1 MKTVMILGGS
11 ESEVPVIEA
20 SLKQGHKTIVVD
32 RSNDCAAFHV
42 GGVVVEHC
50 SIADKDKILEL
61 AKKYN
66 IDGILPEVD
75 AGVRTSAYVA
85 KVLGLPGISKEAAFM
100 GTDKVAMRKR
110 LKEKGVPVPEFY
122 EIKTK
127 KDYYDAIS
135 HFSDKCIVKAADSS
149 GSRGIYELRDLTNKK
164 ESDYAYD
171 YCVQFSGTGEL
182 LVEEMM
188 EGQEIC
194 AETLSSDGVCYPI
207 QITDQQHKIPPYF
220 TDSGYSQPSML
231 PKETVDKIKQ
241 IAIDA
246 NMAVENYQG
255 SSGTE
260 MIVTK
265 DGPKIVE
272 LGVRLSGDFMTTKMI
287 PLSNGV
293 DMPGDVVR
301 ICLGEPINVTPKINK
316 ASCVR
321 YFMKER
327 VGIIKA
333 VTGIDD
339 AKAVPGIVEVG
350 ILKGVGQEAT
360 PLRKSS
366 DRLGYVIAQ
375 RDTPQEA
382 IEAAELALSKIDF
395 VVEETTR

>member
-11 ESEVPVIEA
+11 ASEVPVIEA
-20 SLKQGHKTIVVD
+20 SIKQGHRTVVVD
-32 RSNDCAAFHV
+32 RSDDVPGFHV
-42 GGVVVEHC
+42 PGGVIVERC
-50 SIADKDKILEL
+50 SIADKEEILEL
-61 AKKYN
+61 AKKYS
-66 IDGILPEVD
+66 IDGILASVD
-75 AGVRTSAYVA
+75 AGVRSTAYVA
-85 KVLGLPGISKEAAFM
+85 NQLGLPGISEEAAFM

-110 LKEKGVPVPEFY
+110 LKERGVPVPEFY
-122 EIKTK
+122 EVKNK
-127 KDYYDAIS
+127 EEYDKVVS
-135 HFSDKCIVKAADSS
+135 QFKEKCIVKAADSS
-149 GSRGIYELRDLTNKK
+149 GSRGIYELKDLTNQQ
-164 ESDYAYD
+164 EIDYAYD

-207 QITDQQHKIPPYF
+207 QITDQQHKLPPYF

-231 PKETVDKIKQ
+231 PKDTVDRIKQ

-246 NMAVENYQG
+246 NMAIENYQG
-255 SSGTE
+255 SSCTE

-272 LGVRLSGDFMTTKMI
+272 LGVRLAGDFMTTKMV

-293 DMPGDVVR
+293 DMPGDVVK
-301 ICLGEPINVTPKINK
+301 ISLGESIDVTPTLNK

-327 VGIIKA
+327 IGIIKA
-333 VTGIDD
+333 ITGIEE
-339 AKAVPGIVEVG
+339 AKKIPGIVEIGTLKNVG
-350 ILKGVGQEAT
+350 DEAT

-375 RDTPQEA
+375 MDTPEEA
-382 IEAAELALSKIDF
+382 IASAEKALSLIDF
-395 VVEETTR
+395 VVE

>member
-1 MKTVMILGGS
+1 MMYLVFMY
-11 ESEVPVIEA
+11 
-20 SLKQGHKTIVVD
+20 
-32 RSNDCAAFHV
+32 R
-42 GGVVVEHC
+42 GGVIVERC
-50 SIADKDKILEL
+50 SIADKEEILEL
-61 AKKYN
+61 AKKYS
-66 IDGILPEVD
+66 IDGILASVD
-75 AGVRTSAYVA
+75 AGVRSTAYVA
-85 KVLGLPGISKEAAFM
+85 NQLGLPGISEEAAFM

-110 LKEKGVPVPEFY
+110 LKERGVPVPEFY
-122 EIKTK
+122 EVKNK
-127 KDYYDAIS
+127 EEYDKVVS
-135 HFSDKCIVKAADSS
+135 QFKEKCIVKAADSS
-149 GSRGIYELRDLTNKK
+149 GSRGIYELKDLTNQQ
-164 ESDYAYD
+164 EIDYAYD

-207 QITDQQHKIPPYF
+207 QITDQQHKLPPYF

-231 PKETVDKIKQ
+231 PKDTVDRIKQ

-246 NMAVENYQG
+246 NMAIENYQG
-255 SSGTE
+255 SSCTE

-272 LGVRLSGDFMTTKMI
+272 LGVRLAGDFMTTKMV

-293 DMPGDVVR
+293 DMPGDVVK
-301 ICLGEPINVTPKINK
+301 ISLGESIDVTPTLNK

-327 VGIIKA
+327 IGIIKA
-333 VTGIDD
+333 ITGIEE
-339 AKAVPGIVEVG
+339 AKKIPGIVEIGTLKNVG
-350 ILKGVGQEAT
+350 DEAT

-375 RDTPQEA
+375 MDTPEEA
-382 IEAAELALSKIDF
+382 IASAEKALSLIDF
-395 VVEETTR
+395 VVE

>member
-1 MKTVMILGGS
+1 MILGGS
-11 ESEVPVIEA
+11 ASEVPVIEA
-20 SLKQGHKTIVVD
+20 SIKQGHRTVVVD
-32 RSNDCAAFHV
+32 RSDDVPGFHV
-42 GGVVVEHC
+42 PGGVIVERC
-50 SIADKDKILEL
+50 SIADKEEILEL
-61 AKKYN
+61 AKKYS
-66 IDGILPEVD
+66 IDGILASVD
-75 AGVRTSAYVA
+75 AGVRSTAYVA
-85 KVLGLPGISKEAAFM
+85 NQLGLPGISEEAAFM

-110 LKEKGVPVPEFY
+110 LKERGVPVPEFY
-122 EIKTK
+122 EVKNK
-127 KDYYDAIS
+127 EEYDKVVS
-135 HFSDKCIVKAADSS
+135 QFKEKCIVKAADSS
-149 GSRGIYELRDLTNKK
+149 GSRGIYELKDLTNQQ
-164 ESDYAYD
+164 EIDYAYD

-207 QITDQQHKIPPYF
+207 QITDQQHKLPPYF

-231 PKETVDKIKQ
+231 PKDTVDRIKQ

-246 NMAVENYQG
+246 NMAIENYQG
-255 SSGTE
+255 SSCTE

-272 LGVRLSGDFMTTKMI
+272 LGVRLAGDFMTTKMV

-293 DMPGDVVR
+293 DMPGDVVK
-301 ICLGEPINVTPKINK
+301 ISLGESIDVTPTLNK

-327 VGIIKA
+327 IGIIKA
-333 VTGIDD
+333 ITGIEE
-339 AKAVPGIVEVG
+339 AKKIPGIVEIGTLKNVG
-350 ILKGVGQEAT
+350 DEAT

-375 RDTPQEA
+375 MDTPEEA
-382 IEAAELALSKIDF
+382 IASAEKALSLIDF
-395 VVEETTR
+395 VVE